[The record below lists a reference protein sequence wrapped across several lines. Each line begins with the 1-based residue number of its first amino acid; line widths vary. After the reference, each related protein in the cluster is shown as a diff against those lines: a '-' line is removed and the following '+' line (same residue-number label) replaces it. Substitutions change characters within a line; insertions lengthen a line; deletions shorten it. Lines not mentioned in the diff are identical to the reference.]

1 MGRRDCQIGTGDFE
15 APELF
20 DHDLY
25 VEQLMAPGG
34 EFDPHDGDNVAA
46 AIGALT
52 EGQFQHAGA
61 LLFLGHEHEFCVLA
75 RAETDAYCRRM
86 AYAEAERRAKE

>member
-1 MGRRDCQIGTGDFE
+1 MGRREIQIGTGDFE

-20 DHDLY
+20 DYDLY
-25 VEQLMAPGG
+25 VEQLMGPGG

-46 AIGALT
+46 AIGELA

-61 LLFLGHEHEFCVLA
+61 LLFLGHEHEFCVLV
-75 RAETDAYCRRM
+75 RAETLAYCLRH
-86 AYAEAERRAKE
+86 AYAAAERRAKE

>member
-20 DHDLY
+20 DYDLCA
-25 VEQLMAPGG
+25 EQLMGPGG

-46 AIGALT
+46 AIGSLT
-52 EGQFQHAGA
+52 EGQIQRAGT
-61 LLFLGHEHEFCVLA
+61 LLFLGHEHEFCVLV
-75 RAETDAYCRRM
+75 RAETEAYCRRM

>member
-1 MGRRDCQIGTGDFE
+1 MGRRECHIGTGDFE

-25 VEQLMAPGG
+25 VEQLMGPGG

-52 EGQFQHAGA
+52 EGQIQRAGT
-61 LLFLGHEHEFCVLA
+61 LLFLGHEHEFCVLV
-75 RAETDAYCRRM
+75 RAETETYCRRM
-86 AYAEAERRAKE
+86 AYAAAERIAKE